1 MQGFRM
7 LVWQQHDSR
16 CSKHWRCWDVQV
28 WEDGCPKS
36 YRLLS
41 YLHTNIH
48 TSHGVIF
55 IGGFKYPWL
64 LQTFFSDNPLLIVR
78 RRAIF
83 AVEDIGSV
91 SWKEREGWLDLG
103 LFADK
108 PSVTNISQELPKSP
122 NNLPKSP
129 KNQQSTNISL
139 EPTSK
144 CELNLRSKLTSVTVN
159 VIGRLKKVQPTKP
172 TRSDSQN
179 KDVSYWFCTHAGAG
193 KDVD

>member
-1 MQGFRM
+1 MPPVLKRGSTHCMQGFRM

-36 YRLLS
+36 YHLLS

-83 AVEDIGSV
+83 AVEEIGSV
-91 SWKEREGWLDLG
+91 SWKGREGWLDLG

-108 PSVTNISQELPKSP
+108 PSVTNISQERVTK
-122 NNLPKSP
+122 
-129 KNQQSTNISL
+129 ISQ
-139 EPTSK
+139 EPTIYQY
-144 CELNLRSKLTSVTVN
+144 LARNNKLPISQEPKPSVN
-159 VIGRLKKVQPTKP
+159 
-172 TRSDSQN
+172 
-179 KDVSYWFCTHAGAG
+179 
-193 KDVD
+193 

>member
-1 MQGFRM
+1 MI
-7 LVWQQHDSR
+7 VAN
-16 CSKHWRCWDVQV
+16 V
-28 WEDGCPKS
+28 
-36 YRLLS
+36 
-41 YLHTNIH
+41 
-48 TSHGVIF
+48 
-55 IGGFKYPWL
+55 
-64 LQTFFSDNPLLIVR
+64 FFSDNPLLIVR

-83 AVEDIGSV
+83 AVEEIGSV
-91 SWKEREGWLDLG
+91 SWEGREGWLDLG

-122 NNLPKSP
+122 YNLPKSP
-129 KNQQSTNISL
+129 KNQQSTNISQ

-159 VIGRLKKVQPTKP
+159 VIGRLKMVQPTKP
-172 TRSDSQN
+172 TRSVGQN

>member
-83 AVEDIGSV
+83 AVEEIGSV
-91 SWKEREGWLDLG
+91 SWEGREGWLDLG

-122 NNLPKSP
+122 NN
-129 KNQQSTNISL
+129 I
-139 EPTSK
+139 
-144 CELNLRSKLTSVTVN
+144 VN

-172 TRSDSQN
+172 TRSDGQN

-193 KDVD
+193 KALD

>member
-1 MQGFRM
+1 MVAYSLSGASRSKTGVDTLHAKVPNAGLATTWLSLLKALAM
-7 LVWQQHDSR
+7 LGCTSLGRWLSYDWQSCH
-16 CSKHWRCWDVQV
+16 
-28 WEDGCPKS
+28 P
-36 YRLLS
+36 LS

-83 AVEDIGSV
+83 AVKEIGSV

-108 PSVTNISQELPKSP
+108 PSVTNISQKPTINQYLPITNNQPTSP
-122 NNLPKSP
+122 R
-129 KNQQSTNISL
+129 NQQSNISQ
-139 EPTSK
+139 EPTS
-144 CELNLRSKLTSVTVN
+144 
-159 VIGRLKKVQPTKP
+159 
-172 TRSDSQN
+172 SQYLQ
-179 KDVSYWFCTHAGAG
+179 V
-193 KDVD
+193 